1 MTEVNYNGKEELLM
15 ADYEGISDSD
25 LTSKYTNTDFDI
37 TDAPS
42 TYITNTQMTYAL
54 TCKRLFPAGD
64 TYICNDEGTYKK
76 GHTYQ
81 IKVSGETKSW
91 EDITPSGGITVLNAT
106 TDFPLSAD
114 VLAKVKAN
122 PQNYA
127 ILGKQN
133 DEIYDTLYSY
143 SQTINNVLIYKNNPL
158 NNAKFNNK
166 ISANYYGIN
175 NDGTIAL
182 YTAPPLVSLDTNSI
196 TRNPSNQG
204 NMTNIRAIALYDKT
218 NNTYVSAEGVAKL
231 AEQNTFT
238 AQNTF
243 TEEILANKG
252 MSSDGNIVANNS
264 VFKATD
270 TTKDIVTQYKADEI
284 IKENGTTG
292 ETGSTTVNIK
302 LPSTSGTLAATKH
315 SIIKNNDSSITGQEN
330 KEDSWLIQDEDATV
344 SIGYQNGSN
353 QASFSASK
361 GFVEISG
368 IDTTGASKFTATPSQ
383 ILMEVQGTETGNGM
397 RFKAT
402 KEDITI
408 NDKSVEQRYLDLT
421 GDTGTLDNG
430 QYALVTTYDDLII
443 RIAGVTYRQQS
454 KPINGS
460 GDYVFASRYYKQ
472 ATSTTSKEK
481 DDYIVVIKTDKT
493 WTLIIDKDNADNAIL
508 YSQAQALTQ
517 EQKNMACSNMGL
529 SQSYEVSD
537 ADNTTIIRFGN
548 IVFQSAT
555 FTITGNSEKV
565 WSFPVSYDTDKIPQC
580 WLHDSGSATSAN
592 NSAGITEKTNS
603 SMTVRTC
610 GQDSQV
616 TFFALGWKS

>member
-25 LTSKYTNTDFDI
+25 LTSIYANTDFDI

-76 GHTYQ
+76 GHIYI
-81 IKVSGETKSW
+81 IKVEGETKSW
-91 EDITPSGGITVLNAT
+91 EDITPS
-106 TDFPLSAD
+106 D
-114 VLAKVKAN
+114 VKAN
-122 PQNYA
+122 
-127 ILGKQN
+127 
-133 DEIYDTLYSY
+133 
-143 SQTINNVLIYKNNPL
+143 
-158 NNAKFNNK
+158 
-166 ISANYYGIN
+166 
-175 NDGTIAL
+175 
-182 YTAPPLVSLDTNSI
+182 
-196 TRNPSNQG
+196 
-204 NMTNIRAIALYDKT
+204 
-218 NNTYVSAEGVAKL
+218 
-231 AEQNTFT
+231 EQNTFT

-270 TTKDIVTQYKADEI
+270 TTKDIVTQYSADEI
-284 IKENGTTG
+284 VKENGTTG
-292 ETGSTTVNIK
+292 ETGSNSVNIK
-302 LPSTSGTLAATKH
+302 LPSTPGTLAATKH
-315 SIIKNNDSSITGQEN
+315 SIIKNNDSTITGQEN

-421 GDTGTLDNG
+421 GDTGTLDDG
-430 QYALVTTYDDLII
+430 KYALVTTYDDLII

-517 EQKNMACSNMGL
+517 EQKNIACSNMGI
-529 SQSYEVSD
+529 SQTYEVSD
-537 ADNTTIIRFGN
+537 ADNTTIIKFGN

-565 WSFPVSYDTDKIPQC
+565 WSFPISYDADKVPQC

-592 NSAGITEKTNS
+592 NSAGITQKTNS

-610 GQDSQV
+610 GQDSEV

>member
-25 LTSKYTNTDFDI
+25 LTSKYANTDFDI

-42 TYITNTQMTYAL
+42 TYITNEQMTYAV

-76 GHTYQ
+76 GHIYA
-81 IKVSGETKSW
+81 IKVDGETKSW
-91 EDITPSGGITVLNAT
+91 EDITPS
-106 TDFPLSAD
+106 D
-114 VLAKVKAN
+114 VKAN
-122 PQNYA
+122 
-127 ILGKQN
+127 
-133 DEIYDTLYSY
+133 
-143 SQTINNVLIYKNNPL
+143 
-158 NNAKFNNK
+158 
-166 ISANYYGIN
+166 
-175 NDGTIAL
+175 
-182 YTAPPLVSLDTNSI
+182 
-196 TRNPSNQG
+196 
-204 NMTNIRAIALYDKT
+204 
-218 NNTYVSAEGVAKL
+218 
-231 AEQNTFT
+231 EQNTFT

-264 VFKATD
+264 VFKTTD
-270 TTKDIVTQYKADEI
+270 TTKDIVTQYSADEI
-284 IKENGTTG
+284 VKENGTTG
-292 ETGSTTVNIK
+292 ESGSTTVNIK
-302 LPSTSGTLAATKH
+302 LPSTSGTFAATKH
-315 SIIKNNDSSITGQEN
+315 SVIKNDDTTLLGQEN
-330 KEDSWLIQDEDATV
+330 KEDTWLITDQDAMI
-344 SIGYQNGSN
+344 SIGYRNAENHS
-353 QASFSASK
+353 SLSASK
-361 GFVEISG
+361 GFFEISNLDP
-368 IDTTGASKFTATPSQ
+368 IGASKITATPSQ
-383 ILMEVQGTETGNGM
+383 VLIEVQGSEETEKM
-397 RFKAT
+397 SLEAT
-402 KEDITI
+402 KDDIKI
-408 NDKSVEQRYLDLT
+408 NNKSVEQRYLDLT
-421 GDTGTLDNG
+421 GDAGTLTDG
-430 QYALVTTYDDLII
+430 EYSLVTTYDDLII

-481 DDYIVVIKTDKT
+481 DDYIVVIKADKT

-517 EQKNMACSNMGL
+517 EQKNMACSNMGI

-555 FTITGNSEKV
+555 FTITGNNEKV
-565 WSFPVSYDTDKIPQC
+565 WSFPVSYDSDKIPQC

-616 TFFALGWKS
+616 TFFALGWVSKK

>member
-25 LTSKYTNTDFDI
+25 LTSIYANTDFDV

-54 TCKRLFPAGD
+54 TCKRLFPVGD

-76 GHTYQ
+76 GHIYT
-81 IKVSGETKSW
+81 IKVDGETKSW
-91 EDITPSGGITVLNAT
+91 EDVTPS
-106 TDFPLSAD
+106 D
-114 VLAKVKAN
+114 VKAN
-122 PQNYA
+122 
-127 ILGKQN
+127 
-133 DEIYDTLYSY
+133 
-143 SQTINNVLIYKNNPL
+143 
-158 NNAKFNNK
+158 
-166 ISANYYGIN
+166 
-175 NDGTIAL
+175 
-182 YTAPPLVSLDTNSI
+182 
-196 TRNPSNQG
+196 
-204 NMTNIRAIALYDKT
+204 
-218 NNTYVSAEGVAKL
+218 
-231 AEQNTFT
+231 EQNTFT

-264 VFKATD
+264 VFKTTD
-270 TTKDIVTQYKADEI
+270 TTKDIVTQYSADEI
-284 IKENGTTG
+284 VKENGTAG
-292 ETGSTTVNIK
+292 ESGSTTVNIK
-302 LPSTSGTLAATKH
+302 LPSTSGTFAATKH
-315 SIIKNNDSSITGQEN
+315 SIIKNNDSAITGQEN
-330 KEDSWLIQDEDATV
+330 KEDSWLIQDEDATI
-344 SIGYQNGSN
+344 SIGYQNGAN

-361 GFVEISG
+361 GFIEISG
-368 IDTTGASKFTATPSQ
+368 IDSTGASKLTATPSE
-383 ILMEVQGTETGNGM
+383 ILINVQGSESANGM
-397 RFKAT
+397 HFKAT
-402 KEDITI
+402 KDDITI
-408 NDKSVEQRYLDLT
+408 NDKSVEQRYLNLS

-517 EQKNMACSNMGL
+517 EQKNMACSNMGI

-537 ADNTTIIRFGN
+537 ADNTTIMRFGN

-592 NSAGITEKTNS
+592 NSAGIIEKTNS

-616 TFFALGWKS
+616 TFFALGWVSKK